1 MKLHLIPL
9 LTIAITAIS
18 CSHSPLEQTMEIVGS
33 NRAEHKC
40 IMLHRSN
47 AINIL
52 RYYVNTPHSYQYSHK
67 IGKPPINEKTIY
79 KTADIIDCGLIP
91 TCFYNI

>member
-18 CSHSPLEQTMEIVGS
+18 CSHPPLEQAMEIAGS

-40 IMLHRSN
+40 KVIHRSN
-47 AINIL
+47 TINIL

-67 IGKPPINEKTIY
+67 IGKPPINEKTIC
-79 KTADIIDCGLIP
+79 KTADIVDCRLLP
-91 TCFYNI
+91 AFFYNI